1 MAESG
6 SFTFARRKK
15 MLDSQPEKPIARND
29 IADQKVDALSLLD
42 QQIRTHRRQEKQTS
56 WLGHGL
62 AKLTGAAGDCDSS
75 LEKLAALREK
85 AQRELKSGDQKA
97 LAETK
102 AEIIQ
107 QVKVDRD
114 KLGWKDDVTHYS
126 SSALKTATLFLRGRV
141 ALAGTVT
148 LYGLDQANPNDSLN
162 TQLVDL
168 TLGGAKG
175 GAMKFVLQALG
186 ERPIGAASKG
196 VAMGLANTACEIGLT
211 RKTYL
216 DRDGAFNLNTG
227 LEHIVSSS
235 LDLKARAVDG
245 GVFLFAHGLS
255 GAANKFS
262 NGALES
268 SPLWNTVFT
277 GGTFGLSSGATG
289 EYMRQKET
297 GEGFNLNKII
307 SCGLKQ
313 AVVDSIASVPGGLQ
327 ARSLVHQKL
336 AASTETTT
344 SSSSH
349 RLDSISQTL
358 QIQPL
363 LERPNQPLMRSP
375 AESKL
380 TKNIVQDAS
389 LGRHQAG
396 SIRAPGNPAIEDGRL
411 ERPDSNRKEQA
422 SRNASSPVERA
433 EREPFELK
441 TKKSI
446 DWDAEG
452 AMDIVPLPEGRMEIL
467 KDKLGHYT
475 VVTEEFPRPI
485 EGDTATYKNWSD
497 FHDRGL
503 QWESRPI
510 RVYEIKGSPVEISM
524 REALAPEIEK
534 VRELET
540 QREQSP
546 TAELSQK
553 LSELPMFE
561 NLRPEHIAQMLSEL
575 PDGGVIFTKRVNL
588 RYGEVS
594 AYDRWH
600 QQSYDKTFKTAG
612 YASREGE
619 IDLFSTKRDSLE
631 RVRHLLFHEWAH
643 LVKFALPAESNLFNL
658 ATVLEEHGWA
668 QRRYARKDTEEN
680 WAVHFEKALRA
691 NGDHLLELEIEAPIR
706 LAVFGRALKYTLEA
720 VPEAN
725 RSPHHE
731 QYQKRLKFITEEV
744 VPEAIDRLWQLQY
757 SDNARYR
764 KISAQLLG
772 HLGGEADLDSLTMI
786 CKNGESS
793 ARDLNQQFLAA
804 KEIGSR
810 HPEKWLREL
819 VYMSNG
825 ESKVKQR
832 ATDELANLLAADKL
846 PRDMR
851 YQLSPDARRMVVL
864 KAAEK
869 LAQIGRF
876 GRARELCDAALQ
888 SAESSGFVSYDDYK
902 FVFESVNR
910 LAGRHSYFGSAR
922 RGEQL
927 VQRLLDIQQG
937 GETHPHTAV
946 TLNTIAEL
954 QAKQGKN
961 TPALSSYEFALKIR
975 ESQYGKDHQHTEQ
988 TRNALAWLHN
998 QLGTTAEAI
1007 PHFKYLLEEPVNSTG
1022 GNHKQRLA
1030 ATERAAQ
1037 QFSAMGEHD
1046 FSDALSRKAIEM
1058 YEGRVCEQLADTYN
1072 SFGYRL
1078 WDRQNYLEAGEIFRQ
1093 ELAIRQQLPNQD
1105 AQHLEYLR
1113 TAINWVEQE
1122 LIATKLQL
1130 QPNQPNSRYN
1140 PQMDF
1145 SSQALQEL
1153 PVDSSCLNPLLFR
1166 YEQAKQKG
1174 RLGDFRSNLTNYYAH
1189 AVPTEQALAMMGR
1202 LGPIV
1207 EIGAGSGYW
1216 SALLRARGTEVK
1228 AYDAWLGSTYAP
1240 EITWSP
1246 VLTGDAKTAALH
1258 PDHTLF
1264 LCWPSGSN
1272 GAAYDALSNYKGKRL
1287 LYVGEMDSDIMADDR
1302 FFSALKRDWKM
1313 TGRVAV
1319 PSLQPT
1325 GTFDHALFAF
1335 ERKE

>member
-1 MAESG
+1 
-6 SFTFARRKK
+6 
-15 MLDSQPEKPIARND
+15 MLDSQAEKPIEKTD
-29 IADQKVDALSLLD
+29 IAGQQIDALSLLD
-42 QQIRTHRRQEKQTS
+42 QQIRTHRRHEKQTS
-56 WLGHGL
+56 WLGQGI

-75 LEKLAALREK
+75 LDKLAALREK
-85 AQRELKSGDQKA
+85 ALRELKAGDQKS

-114 KLGWKDDVTHYS
+114 KLGWKDDVTHYG

-148 LYGLDQANPNDSLN
+148 FYGLDQANPNDAVN

-216 DRDGAFNLNTG
+216 DRNGSFNLNTG
-227 LEHIVSSS
+227 LEHIVGSS

-255 GAANKFS
+255 GAANKLS
-262 NGALES
+262 HGALES
-268 SPLWNTVFT
+268 SPLYNTVFT

-289 EYMRQKET
+289 EYMRQKES
-297 GEGFNLNKII
+297 GEGFNLSKVI

-327 ARSLVHQKL
+327 ARSLMHQKL
-336 AASTETTT
+336 AAGSERTTNT
-344 SSSSH
+344 GTQP
-349 RLDSISQTL
+349 LDPIAQTL
-358 QIQPL
+358 QLQPL
-363 LERPNQPLMRSP
+363 LERPNQSVPQPP
-375 AESKL
+375 AESRL
-380 TKNIVQDAS
+380 TQTTVREAS
-389 LGRHQAG
+389 SGELQPGLM
-396 SIRAPGNPAIEDGRL
+396 RASGNPAIEEVRI
-411 ERPDSNRKEQA
+411 ERPNFNRNEHQTRG
-422 SRNASSPVERA
+422 SSSPAERA
-433 EREPFELK
+433 EREPLELK

-452 AMDIVPLPEGRMEIL
+452 ALDIVPLPEGRMEIL
-467 KDKLGHYT
+467 KDKLGNYT
-475 VVTEEFPRPI
+475 IVTEEFPRPI

-510 RVYEIKGSPVEISM
+510 RVYEVKDSPVKISVK
-524 REALAPEIEK
+524 EALAPEIDK
-534 VRELET
+534 IRELET

-658 ATVLEEHGWA
+658 AAVLEEHGWA

-680 WAVHFEKALRA
+680 WAVHLEKALRA
-691 NGDHLLELEIEAPIR
+691 SGDHLLELEIEAPIR

-744 VPEAIDRLWQLQY
+744 VPEAIDRLWELQF
-757 SDNARYR
+757 SENARYR
-764 KISAQLLG
+764 KIAAQLLG
-772 HLGGEADLDSLTMI
+772 HLGSEVDLRSLTMI
-786 CKNGESS
+786 CKNGESP

-832 ATDELANLLAADKL
+832 ATDELANLLATDKL

-851 YQLSPDARRMVVL
+851 YQLLPDARRMVVL

-888 SAESSGFVSYDDYK
+888 SAESSGFASYDDYK

-937 GETHPHTAV
+937 GDTHPHAAV

-961 TPALSSYEFALKIR
+961 IPALSSYEFALRIR

-1007 PHFKYLLEEPVNSTG
+1007 PHFRYLLEEPVNSTDK
-1022 GNHKQRLA
+1022 NYKQRLA
-1030 ATERAAQ
+1030 ATEQAAQ
-1037 QFSAMGEHD
+1037 QFSAMGQHE
-1046 FSDALSRKAIEM
+1046 FSDSLYRRAIEM
-1058 YEGRVCEQLADTYN
+1058 YEGRLCEELADTYN

-1078 WDRQNYLEAGEIFRQ
+1078 WDRQSYLEAGEVFRQ
-1093 ELAIRQQLPNQD
+1093 ELQIRQQLPNQD
-1105 AQHLEYLR
+1105 SQHLDYLR

-1130 QPNQPNSRYN
+1130 QPNQPNPRYN
-1140 PQMDF
+1140 PKLDC
-1145 SSQALQEL
+1145 SSQVLQEL
-1153 PVDSSCLNPLLFR
+1153 PVDQNCLNPLLFR
-1166 YEQAKQKG
+1166 YELAKQTG

-1189 AVPTEQALAMMGR
+1189 AVPTEQALAMMGAF
-1202 LGPIV
+1202 GPIV

-1216 SALLRARGTEVK
+1216 SALLKARGTEVK

-1240 EITWSP
+1240 EITWAP
-1246 VLTGDAKTAALH
+1246 VMTGDAKSAALH
-1258 PDHTLF
+1258 PDHALF
-1264 LCWPSGSN
+1264 LCWPSGN
-1272 GAAYDALSNYKGKRL
+1272 GAAYDALANYKGKRL
-1287 LYVGEMDSDIMADDR
+1287 LYVGEMDSDIMADER
-1302 FFSALKRDWKM
+1302 FFSALKQDWRM
-1313 TGRVAV
+1313 TGRVTV

-1335 ERKE
+1335 ERKQ